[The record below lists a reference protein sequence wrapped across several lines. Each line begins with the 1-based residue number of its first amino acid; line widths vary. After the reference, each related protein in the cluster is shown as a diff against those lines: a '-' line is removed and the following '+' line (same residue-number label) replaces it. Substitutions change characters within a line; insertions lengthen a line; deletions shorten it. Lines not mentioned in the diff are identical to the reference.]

1 MRNLRL
7 RERLSHLFKVIEN
20 DHNGARVDPGSVCLL
35 PIPRQNMKGR
45 ARKD

>member
-7 RERLSHLFKVIEN
+7 CEVKFKFIEN
-20 DHNGARVDPGSVCLL
+20 DHDGARVDPGSVCLE